1 MPSNDIITEGNPGLT
16 ETIQSSD
23 SVNIQTEGSEF
34 GENGLTEG
42 NHGSKEHCSF
52 RMEKPKMPK
61 FYGDVIEY
69 FIFKAV
75 FKHLVE
81 TRYSKRDS
89 ITLLR
94 SCLQGKPQELI
105 KGIVQDYDAAW
116 EYLDSIYGD
125 PRLVADTII
134 QDITKFKTLRDS
146 EEARFC
152 DLVHLVRRSFN
163 VLTEVG
169 RKNDMDNSHML
180 VFIEQR
186 MSADDRKVWSR
197 LKFAFIVQQ
206 PSWIDVM
213 YFCHQCEATRVK
225 VNFRRSKIC
234 HHAEQRSLLR
244 AAMSK

>member
-1 MPSNDIITEGNPGLT
+1 MLLLLVSLVIVSKNFALSTKNVAGNADNHTKNGSGSTASQVKPLPSNDIITEGNPGLT

-163 VLTEVG
+163 G
-169 RKNDMDNSHML
+169 
-180 VFIEQR
+180 
-186 MSADDRKVWSR
+186 SR
-197 LKFAFIVQQ
+197 
-206 PSWIDVM
+206 
-213 YFCHQCEATRVK
+213 R
-225 VNFRRSKIC
+225 
-234 HHAEQRSLLR
+234 
-244 AAMSK
+244 